1 MSEPLTSRLRS
12 RVTSLLAKL
21 RSSTLARAALVTGVL
36 TILCKGIGF
45 AKELVIASQFGV
57 GPTLDSYLVA
67 IVLPT
72 MVCNVFAMSFAS
84 ALVMQYIKNKTH
96 AGEAVAR
103 QRYATS
109 MFWGM
114 GFVVSVAVTGAL
126 LGPMLL
132 PWMSPGFRPEL
143 QASTQRLIWQLLP
156 YSILAGTSAIW
167 SSILNAR
174 GRFVASAL
182 SPGVISLSLIFAVS
196 YWPLTDARVLVG
208 GMTAGAFLDVVIL
221 GYCLKREGLPLLPSI
236 SRWRP
241 EQGVLAAQMLPM
253 LMGAT
258 LLYCTVMI
266 DQSMVSMLGEGSVS
280 ELNYGNRFVAMI
292 MGLIALPM
300 VKIIFPHFVQLV
312 EAQKWQEVQT
322 SLRRSVLV
330 LLAISLP
337 ITIILAAFS
346 TPIVNWTFQRGRFTP
361 EMATRVSAVQVMC
374 AMQIPFYLWSM
385 LQGRLVVALRLWRV
399 MLVCGVLNMTMNIVM
414 NYLLMGPLGVAGI
427 ALSTALVYLG
437 SACYFSAAIRVALRC
452 KICEQEE
459 IDHRSEPESGAV
471 PRSRWA
477 A

>member
-1 MSEPLTSRLRS
+1 MSEPLSSRLRS

-84 ALVMQYIKNKTH
+84 ALVMQYIKNKTN

-109 MFWGM
+109 MFWGL

-196 YWPLTDARVLVG
+196 YWPLMDARVLVSG
-208 GMTAGAFLDVVIL
+208 LTAGAFLDLVIL
-221 GYCLKREGLPLLPSI
+221 GYCIRQEGLPLIPTLSLWQPKD
-236 SRWRP
+236 RWI
-241 EQGVLAAQMLPM
+241 VAQMMPM
-253 LMGAT
+253 IVSTT
-258 LLYCTVMI
+258 LLNSSLMI
-266 DQSMVSMLGEGSVS
+266 DQSMASMLGEGSVS
-280 ELNYGNRFVAMI
+280 ELNYGSRFVAMTQ
-292 MGLIALPM
+292 GLVVLPLG
-300 VKIIFPHFVQLV
+300 KILFPHFVQLV
-312 EAQKWQEVQT
+312 ESRKWSDVQ
-322 SLRRSVLV
+322 SLLRRSVFV
-330 LLAISLP
+330 LLVISIP
-337 ITIILAAFS
+337 MTIVLAAFS
-346 TPIVNWTFQRGRFTP
+346 GPLVQWTFRRGQFTS
-361 EMATRVSAVQVMC
+361 EMVARVAAVQMMY
-374 AMQIPFYLWSM
+374 ALQFPFYLWSA
-385 LQGRLVVALRLWRV
+385 LLSRLAFAMQLRRVVV
-399 MLVCGVLNMTMNIVM
+399 GGGVLMLTLNIVM
-414 NYLLMGPLGVAGI
+414 NLLLMKPMGVTGI
-427 ALSTALVYLG
+427 ALSTAIVCLG
-437 SACYFSAAIRVALRC
+437 SACYFYYAIHTALQRNIRNQQNTVESSLAELRSATR
-452 KICEQEE
+452 
-459 IDHRSEPESGAV
+459 H
-471 PRSRWA
+471 A